1 MPRLMGSAVSA
12 PIKQQAKALKG
23 RRYMRGMLPEKYF
36 EVVVKKEHGEL
47 LDILG
52 FSEEEA
58 FEIFVQVPVTRYS
71 RLHSKTIISRLD
83 LRRTSVSSHTIG
95 NHIVVCI
102 E

>member
-1 MPRLMGSAVSA
+1 MGSAVSA
-12 PIKQQAKALKG
+12 PIRQQAKALKG

-58 FEIFVQVPVTRYS
+58 FQIFVQACTHVHGHVDVG
-71 RLHSKTIISRLD
+71 TIFAAAVHRNLND
-83 LRRTSVSSHTIG
+83 LCKNSSIDDVWFLRG
-95 NHIVVCI
+95 KV
-102 E
+102 